1 MNYAGSYGTKVL
13 FTIHESQTKVSEQFA
28 LGWKPHPNP
37 SRSIEFAPPPA
48 KSIHFRAD
56 AALRPEKENLSLQY
70 GARLSGERRT
80 IFIYRLIPQEKNK
93 KMAQFVTPLPEMPEK
108 IRVVAADSTH
118 MSSQL
123 LAQALAQNP
132 QFQVS
137 GIDPKPAAILA
148 AVAHEK
154 PNVVLMS
161 STLDESEPGFD
172 LIRQVCASRPETR
185 VVMLMDTSKRSA
197 VVEAFRC
204 GARGVFSRSESPRLL
219 AKCISRVHQGQVW
232 ANSSE
237 LRYLLEAL
245 CESEPPAAV
254 DADAVANLSRREQDV
269 VRCVAEGLSNREI
282 ATRLKLTEHT
292 VKNYLF
298 RIFDKLN
305 VSSRVEVVL
314 YAFRFRKDLVGSAV
328 SGGNSSTQGP
338 NSYSKTQRLKTK
350 RRVLQLVTNRPLETV
365 PRTDRRVRA

>member
-1 MNYAGSYGTKVL
+1 MS
-13 FTIHESQTKVSEQFA
+13 
-28 LGWKPHPNP
+28 
-37 SRSIEFAPPPA
+37 
-48 KSIHFRAD
+48 
-56 AALRPEKENLSLQY
+56 
-70 GARLSGERRT
+70 
-80 IFIYRLIPQEKNK
+80 
-93 KMAQFVTPLPEMPEK
+93 QFVAPIPEVPEK
-108 IRVVAADSTH
+108 IRVVAADSTR

-123 LAQALAQNP
+123 LAQALAQNS

-148 AVAHEK
+148 AVAHER

-161 STLDESEPGFD
+161 SVLDESEPGFD
-172 LIRQVCASRPETR
+172 LIRQVCATRPETR

-204 GARGVFSRSESPRLL
+204 GAYGVFSRSESPKLL
-219 AKCISRVHQGQVW
+219 AKCICRVHQGQVW

-237 LRYLLEAL
+237 LRFLLEAL
-245 CESEPPAAV
+245 CESEPPSAV
-254 DADAVANLSRREQDV
+254 EVGALADLSKREQDV

-314 YAFRFRKDLVGSAV
+314 YAFRYRKDLLGSRPLPD
-328 SGGNSSTQGP
+328 SPSTQAA
-338 NSYSKTQRLKTK
+338 NSHSNVHPLKA
-350 RRVLQLVTNRPLETV
+350 RRRISPLIANRDLEV
-365 PRTDRRVRA
+365 IPQTDRRARA